1 MSTIQQAAKRL
12 EELRRA
18 GVAIPWDSAEDATKL
33 EGAGGAG
40 GATGNMPLER
50 TPLQLPDAPS
60 QVEIEE
66 ALAKAPSPLGI
77 PKSVAR
83 HSEFA
88 RLDLLRLAQDGY
100 LVPGHSNMQLG
111 EEFRVIKRPLIR
123 NAQGKS
129 AAPIRHAN
137 LIVVT
142 SALAGEGKTFVST
155 NLAMSLAMELDTS
168 ALLVEADILRP
179 TVMARLG
186 LQPRRG
192 LLDILTDTKL
202 ELADVLLRTNI
213 NKLSLLPAGSRS
225 MQTTELLASTRMGE
239 FLDELAA
246 RYSDRIVVFDAPP
259 LLLTSEARVL
269 ASRVGQVVV
278 VVEAGRTPTS
288 ALAQAMATIEACPVV
303 MTVLNKTKK
312 PHAGMVYGYGNE
324 NMVAAMASSD
334 SDMQDDH
341 KAQEI
346 P

>member
-1 MSTIQQAAKRL
+1 LEHNMSTIQQAAKRL

-18 GVAIPWDSAEDATKL
+18 GINVPWDGD
-33 EGAGGAG
+33 
-40 GATGNMPLER
+40 
-50 TPLQLPDAPS
+50 
-60 QVEIEE
+60 EE
-66 ALAKAPSPLGI
+66 AAALSLNEKPLSTGSASTAADDDAAPAAEPLHI
-77 PKSVAR
+77 PKSISR

-88 RLDLLRLAQDGY
+88 RLDLVRLAQDGY

-129 AAPIRHAN
+129 AAPIHHAN

-142 SALAGEGKTFVST
+142 SAVAGEGKTFVST
-155 NLAMSLAMELDTS
+155 NLAMSIAMELDTS

-179 TVMARLG
+179 TVMARMG

-192 LLDILTDTKL
+192 LLDILTDDRL

-239 FLDELAA
+239 FLDELAT

-278 VVEAGRTPTS
+278 VVEAGRTPHTVFS
-288 ALAQAMATIEACPVV
+288 QALATLEACPVV
-303 MTVLNKTKK
+303 MTVLNKTKE
-312 PHAGMVYGYGNE
+312 PHKGMVYGYSPE
-324 NMVAAMASSD
+324 TAASTVVGMPLPVEP
-334 SDMQDDH
+334 QGL
-341 KAQEI
+341 Q
-346 P
+346 

>member
-18 GVAIPWDSAEDATKL
+18 GVAIPWDSAEQ
-33 EGAGGAG
+33 EGAVLGAADAQ
-40 GATGNMPLER
+40 GA
-50 TPLQLPDAPS
+50 
-60 QVEIEE
+60 QVGAEPVASDESVSS
-66 ALAKAPSPLGI
+66 AAASVLGI
-77 PKSVAR
+77 PKPVAR

-278 VVEAGRTPTS
+278 VVEAGRTSNS
-288 ALAQAMATIEACPVV
+288 ALAQAMTTIEACPVV
-303 MTVLNKTKK
+303 MTVLNKSKK
-312 PHAGMVYGYGNE
+312 PHAGMVYGYGAE
-324 NMVAAMASSD
+324 DTVGSYVANAPMPNAERSVPGPQS
-334 SDMQDDH
+334 
-341 KAQEI
+341 QEST
-346 P
+346 

>member
-18 GVAIPWDSAEDATKL
+18 GVAIPWDGEAESGEL
-33 EGAGGAG
+33 GV
-40 GATGNMPLER
+40 
-50 TPLQLPDAPS
+50 APS
-60 QVEIEE
+60 TDIHSNLKATPVLDANTVEVSQSK
-66 ALAKAPSPLGI
+66 LSNPLGI

-88 RLDLLRLAQDGY
+88 RLDLVRLAQDGY
-100 LVPGHSNMQLG
+100 LVPGNANMQLG

-192 LLDILTDTKL
+192 LLDILTDSKL

-213 NKLSLLPAGSRS
+213 NKLSLMPAGSRS

-246 RYSDRIVVFDAPP
+246 RYGDRIVVFDAPP

-278 VVEAGRTPTS
+278 VVEAGRTS
-288 ALAQAMATIEACPVV
+288 NASLSHAMSTIESCPVV
-303 MTVLNKTKK
+303 MTVLNKSKE
-312 PHAGMVYGYGNE
+312 PHAGMVYGYGADYD
-324 NMVAAMASSD
+324 AANYSVQASPEAI
-334 SDMQDDH
+334 
-341 KAQEI
+341 KEI
-346 P
+346 EESKQ